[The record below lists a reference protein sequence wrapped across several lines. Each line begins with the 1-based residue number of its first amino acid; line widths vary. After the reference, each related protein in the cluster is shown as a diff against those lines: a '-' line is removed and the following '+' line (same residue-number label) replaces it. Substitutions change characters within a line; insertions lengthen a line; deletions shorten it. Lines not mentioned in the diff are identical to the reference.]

1 MFTFSLLYVF
11 TYLCVFLSLLILAFT
26 QLPLR
31 MLTHLS
37 LPNFVI
43 FLQKYIPSKNLFLLL
58 IFSLTGLPP
67 VGLFF
72 VKFNILTFLLY
83 QTHLF
88 IGVVLFLMFLL
99 NMLYYAQVFNF
110 KNFNKQIYSVLSP
123 EVLKSWYIVGSRGE
137 SSYNT
142 YHLTLTVVNIL
153 IFIMLGII
161 VFNDYFLVI
170 GVL

>member
-11 TYLCVFLSLLILAFT
+11 TYLCIFLSLLVLAFT
-26 QLPLR
+26 QLPLHV
-31 MLTHLS
+31 LTHLS
-37 LPNFVI
+37 LPNFVV

-88 IGVVLFLMFLL
+88 VGVILFFMFLL
-99 NMLYYAQVFNF
+99 NMLYYTQLFNF
-110 KNFNKQIYSVLSP
+110 KNFNKPLYTVLTP
-123 EVLKSWYIVGSRGE
+123 D
-137 SSYNT
+137 
-142 YHLTLTVVNIL
+142 IL
-153 IFIMLGII
+153 RS
-161 VFNDYFLVI
+161 
-170 GVL
+170 